1 MEKRLETKQMKLA
14 KETLKRIIKEELNN
28 VLAEDINDPSDP
40 RNWGEEIETMNLDSL
55 QQLLDIMQDDD
66 PDLPEVQKRIAEL
79 ESSADPTHT
88 PGMNDRY

>member
-1 MEKRLETKQMKLA
+1 MKLT

-28 VLAEDINDPSDP
+28 VLAEDISDPSDP

-79 ESSADPTHT
+79 ESYADPTDT